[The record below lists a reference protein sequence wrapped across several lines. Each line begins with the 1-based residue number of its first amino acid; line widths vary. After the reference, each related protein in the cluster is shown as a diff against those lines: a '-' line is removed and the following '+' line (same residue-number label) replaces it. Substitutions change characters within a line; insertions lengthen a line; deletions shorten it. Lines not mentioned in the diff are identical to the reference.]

1 MSQRSTAPREST
13 ATKIRFVGP
22 PDHYL
27 PGLAQGELLIGIDI
41 TLQQAHEAVASGL
54 YEPIDGALAPLLPA
68 SHAPL
73 PANETATAAAAPEEV

>member
-41 TLQQAHEAVASGL
+41 TLQQAHEAVASKL
-54 YEPIDGALAPLLPA
+54 YEPTDGALAPLSV

>member
-41 TLQQAHEAVASGL
+41 SLERAHEAFASTL
-54 YEPIDGALAPLLPA
+54 YEPVDGALAR
-68 SHAPL
+68 L
-73 PANETATAAAAPEEV
+73 PANETATAAAASEEV